1 MSTLAATIEF
11 AGNAPSGR
19 ACVSAA
25 AVGAPANRCNARVS
39 SCFLSL
45 GGWLLLLSMA
55 CFLRLQAQE
64 LRPAE
69 AVLWQESIVTLEVAR
84 KQYDYYQPWSIRPS
98 QVQKTG
104 VVIGERQILTTADE
118 LFDRTLVRLQKGG
131 RGQWSVGEVTWIDYH
146 ANLAVLT
153 TADTN
158 FWRNLRPVKL
168 GGAMP
173 ADGTLQ
179 ILRWRSGNLE
189 SRRAEFTRFNVRE
202 GQLAAINHV
211 VLEVESEIQGAGW
224 SEPVIANSHIVGL
237 LTSQEG
243 RNCVASPASF
253 IQSILD
259 AHQKGEYRG
268 LGLFHFYWQ
277 PAQNLASLARLRLSG
292 EPRGAIVIEVPDRP
306 DGLENVLRPED
317 IILNIDG
324 FDLDI
329 QGDYEDPEYGH
340 LMLENLSTRR
350 RWAGDDVKMQIWR
363 DGKAMDIVYRLP
375 KYQYSNSLVPFAT
388 YDQEPEYLIVGGLVF
403 QPLTDTYLQSW
414 GADWRRR
421 SPFRLYYYRNE
432 TPTKERP
439 ALVLLSQVLPDAY
452 NMGYQEQR
460 YLVLDKV
467 NGQPV
472 GRLTQLRDALKK
484 PVNGYHILEFVQ
496 SDSLRRIVLAAGDA
510 EQAATTRVLRQ
521 YNISQPFHF
530 AGAAR

>member
-1 MSTLAATIEF
+1 MTSLAVRLRYGRQYRAVFRPERRNEGVSPSLLRWSAT
-11 AGNAPSGR
+11 
-19 ACVSAA
+19 
-25 AVGAPANRCNARVS
+25 
-39 SCFLSL
+39 
-45 GGWLLLLSMA
+45 LLLVGLAFSVS
-55 CFLRLQAQE
+55 LHAQE
-64 LRPAE
+64 LKPVE
-69 AVLWQESIVTLEVAR
+69 ASVWERSIVTLEVAR

-98 QVQKTG
+98 QIQKTG

-131 RGQWSVGEVTWIDYH
+131 RGQWSIGEVTWIDYH
-146 ANLAVLT
+146 ANLALLT
-153 TADTN
+153 TSDTN
-158 FWRNLRPVKL
+158 FWRNLRPVTL

-179 ILRWRSGNLE
+179 ILRWHSGNLE

-202 GQLAAINHV
+202 GQLAAVNHV
-211 VLEVESEIQGAGW
+211 VLEAESEIQGVGW
-224 SEPVIANSHIVGL
+224 GEPIMANSHIVGL
-237 LTSQEG
+237 LSAQDG
-243 RNCVASPASF
+243 RNCIALPASF

-259 AHQKGEYRG
+259 AHQKGDYRG
-268 LGLFHFYWQ
+268 LGFFHFYWQ
-277 PAQNLASLARLRLSG
+277 PAQNLASLARLKLTG
-292 EPRGAIVIEVPDRP
+292 ESRGAIVIQVPDRH
-306 DGLENVLRPED
+306 DGLEQVLKPED

-350 RWAGDDVKMQIWR
+350 KWAGDDVKMQIWR

-403 QPLTDTYLQSW
+403 QPLTDSYLQSW
-414 GADWRRR
+414 GTEWRRR
-421 SPFRLYYYRNE
+421 SPFRLYFYRNE
-432 TPTKERP
+432 TPSKDRS

-467 NGQPV
+467 NGQRIS
-472 GRLTQLRDALKK
+472 RLTELREALKK
-484 PVNGYHILEFVQ
+484 PVNGFHIIEFVQ
-496 SDSLRRIVLAAGDA
+496 SDSLQRIVLAAGES
-510 EQAATTRVLRQ
+510 EQTATTRVLRQ

-530 AGAAR
+530 AEVAR

>member
-1 MSTLAATIEF
+1 MS
-11 AGNAPSGR
+11 
-19 ACVSAA
+19 
-25 AVGAPANRCNARVS
+25 
-39 SCFLSL
+39 SL
-45 GGWLLLLSMA
+45 GTKLRTKLATKLPTKFRLFGQNEIRWLLLIALAFSIS
-55 CFLRLQAQE
+55 LPAQE
-64 LRPAE
+64 LKPAE
-69 AVLWQESIVTLEVAR
+69 ASLWERSIVTLEVAR

-118 LFDRTLVRLQKGG
+118 LFDRTLIRLQKGG
-131 RGQWSVGEVTWIDYH
+131 RGQWSIGEVVWIDYH

-153 TADTN
+153 SSDTN
-158 FWRNLRPVKL
+158 FWRNLRPVTL

-211 VLEVESEIQGAGW
+211 VLEAESEIQGAGW
-224 SEPVIANSHIVGL
+224 AEPIMANSHIVGL
-237 LTSQEG
+237 LSSQEG
-243 RNCVASPASF
+243 RNCIALPASF

-259 AHQKGEYRG
+259 AHQKGDYRG
-268 LGLFHFYWQ
+268 LGIFHFYWQ
-277 PAQNLASLARLRLSG
+277 PAQNLASLARLKLAG

-306 DGLENVLRPED
+306 DGLEQVLKPED
-317 IILNIDG
+317 IILKIDG

-350 RWAGDDVKMQIWR
+350 KWAGDDVKMHIWR

-403 QPLTDTYLQSW
+403 QPLTDSYLQSW

-432 TPTKERP
+432 PPTKDRP

-467 NGQPV
+467 NGQRV
-472 GRLTQLRDALKK
+472 SRLTELREALKK
-484 PVNGYHILEFVQ
+484 PVDGFHIIEFVQ
-496 SDSLRRIVLAAGDA
+496 SDSLRRLVLSAGEA
-510 EQAATTRVLRQ
+510 EQAATARVLRQ
-521 YNISQPFHF
+521 FNISQPFHF
-530 AGAAR
+530 AEAAR